1 MCCLLIWQQILVL
14 VKAETVKYSL
24 SLLLLHREDV
34 HGLLISP
41 ALSILS
47 LKSPGLWFLVEEF
60 LALVD
65 LVH

>member
-14 VKAETVKYSL
+14 VKAETAKHSL

-34 HGLLISP
+34 RGLLISP
-41 ALSILS
+41 ALSILC
-47 LKSPGLWFLVEEF
+47 LKRPGLWFLMEEF